1 MHWLH
6 LSEFTNQHVT
16 MCEKSA
22 SNLWWLRA
30 NVPGVGRGEVEEGLK
45 RRRGTHG
52 TFQSPQRAAPLTRIA
67 LQNGPGPFG
76 ALALTRTLNFL
87 SETVQRRLNV
97 NTHEEHN

>member
-1 MHWLH
+1 
-6 LSEFTNQHVT
+6 

-76 ALALTRTLNFL
+76 VLALTRTLNFL